1 MNPYPHA
8 HWRQGQRAAHPR
20 VQLESMQTHS
30 VYQAHSAH
38 PAQHMMAAA
47 SEPPSRPPYDPQPFR
62 ELESA
67 LIAAL
72 DKMNNN
78 SSARMDMME
87 IAIGNLARV
96 TDDALQVAKSARREC
111 KEGFDRLQGHLLR
124 SAQASI
130 VKSERL
136 AMILGDPENRSMDT
150 EQQNSTLMGRIEQ
163 LELAITELTET
174 VADPDAG
181 RPAIVRHEAA
191 VNTSPQSR
199 PTVDVAID
207 AIDLVPPIPHAD
219 MGIQAEQPTFVE
231 AGVEAR
237 PPSQEMV
244 STGSQTVFTPSAH
257 LVTTMS
263 GFYTPSFVP
272 QPLAPASWS
281 PIDTASGEQNPPHSM
296 PQLVEAVSAPPM
308 SADSSISRATSKAP
322 SPPPRPTTSA
332 RTSMSMSTA
341 VPSTSR
347 TQLSPRPSSIF
358 DEQEIMDELDNVSQ
372 YPTSPVG
379 AIPQSP
385 PRTSPIRAP
394 LFPSARNHGTSS
406 RFPPHIPAAKEP
418 GPFPS
423 PPGYDVG
430 NESPTKPSHGAGIF
444 SASGTAAPRPQ
455 DSPLPNGFTRLS
467 ARSSPPPLSAS
478 ASDSSLS
485 SVSSSNPSPPL
496 APQRPQPRVAQ
507 LRPAQLPPPQL
518 EPSPS
523 LSPSPPSPYLQP
535 AVPPTPPPQLQEL
548 QEHLSSV
555 LSPLTRA
562 SSLSSMS
569 SLSSLS
575 TAIHPEPAH
584 TQTSQP
590 QKRPKQY
597 AARGGK
603 TGKSASAVVR
613 VKKERGEEMPLTSA
627 RPAKRRRTLGTDV
640 ELKDEPGNSSS
651 ASASTSAAVNSGR
664 GTSTRGR
671 GRGRSKGRGGGGEN
685 GGGRG
690 GGKSSQQQLLIT
702 PIKEPVQQQQQ
713 PKTRYEPPM
722 IGTDCPWP
730 GKVLGEETSR
740 REFVQCDNC
749 EGWYHFGC
757 VGIITGDP
765 RLDPSAQFYC
775 PPCETSEAVQIQRRA
790 ERYKAAACLRPDCD
804 FPGAAEDTNE
814 YFVDRIIG
822 RRPFKPEIDTD
833 VRESTEYM
841 WLVKW
846 DGYKADLATWAA
858 NEHLGE
864 CGKFI
869 EEFEQAA
876 EIEGRDLD
884 ARDNTILLNEA
895 AAAGWAGP

>member
-281 PIDTASGEQNPPHSM
+281 PIDTAS
-296 PQLVEAVSAPPM
+296 
-308 SADSSISRATSKAP
+308 DSSISRATSKAP

-385 PRTSPIRAP
+385 PRTSPIP
-394 LFPSARNHGTSS
+394 
-406 RFPPHIPAAKEP
+406 KEP